1 MLRHITLLFSL
12 TVGTMTQAET
22 PIVVTDI
29 APVHSL
35 VSRVMQGVGTPDL
48 IIPQTSSPHGYAMRP
63 SQAAALQD
71 ARLVVWMGPGLS
83 PWLEDPLATLAPDAQ
98 HMNLMEAHG
107 THILPWRE
115 GASFDVEGHDD
126 EDHADEG
133 HEDEGHDHE
142 DHADEGHDHEGHD
155 DEDHADEAHD
165 DHGHDEEDHAE
176 EAHAEEGHDDDHGH
190 DHGHDHDGPD
200 PHAWLDPQNAALW
213 LGEIAVAL
221 GALDPEN
228 AAIYLA
234 NATTGQAELA
244 RLSEEISAQ
253 LSTLDDPRFVVSHDA
268 LHYFEARFDVHARGA
283 VADGDAA
290 APGAARLSNLKKVMQ
305 DQAITCIMV
314 EPGTNTD
321 RLGAIFDSQMHFGE
335 IDLLGQRQTLGVTL
349 YPGLLRAIAQNI
361 SACAVH

>member
-1 MLRHITLLFSL
+1 MLRHITLLISL
-12 TVGTMTQAET
+12 TFGTLAQAEA
-22 PIVVTDI
+22 PVVVTDI

-35 VSRVMQGVGTPDL
+35 VARVMQGVGTPDL
-48 IIPQTSSPHGYAMRP
+48 IIPKTSSPHGYAMRP

-115 GASFDVEGHDD
+115 GAGFEIDGHDD
-126 EDHADEG
+126 EA
-133 HEDEGHDHE
+133 HDDQ
-142 DHADEGHDHEGHD
+142 DHADEGHDD
-155 DEDHADEAHD
+155 
-165 DHGHDEEDHAE
+165 
-176 EAHAEEGHDDDHGH
+176 EAHAEEGHDDDHDH
-190 DHGHDHDGPD
+190 DHGHDHGGGGLD

-213 LGEIAVAL
+213 LGEIAEAL
-221 GALDPEN
+221 EALDPEN
-228 AAIYLA
+228 AHLYRA

-244 RLSEEISAQ
+244 RLNEEISAQ
-253 LSTLDDPRFVVSHDA
+253 LATLKDPRFVVSHDA

-290 APGAARLSNLKKVMQ
+290 APGAARLSQLRQIMR
-305 DQAITCIMV
+305 DQAITCILV

-335 IDLLGQRQTLGVTL
+335 IDLRGQRQSLGASL
-349 YPGLLRAIAQNI
+349 YPGLLRAIAQNL
-361 SACAVH
+361 SACAVP

>member
-12 TVGTMTQAET
+12 TAGTMTQAET

-29 APVHSL
+29 APIHSL
-35 VSRVMQGVGTPDL
+35 VARVMQGVGTPDL

-98 HMNLMEAHG
+98 HMNLMETHG
-107 THILPWRE
+107 THTLPWRE
-115 GASFDVEGHDD
+115 GASFEVEGHDD
-126 EDHADEG
+126 E
-133 HEDEGHDHE
+133 GHD
-142 DHADEGHDHEGHD
+142 DEGHD
-155 DEDHADEAHD
+155 DEGHD
-165 DHGHDEEDHAE
+165 DGGHDE

-200 PHAWLDPQNAALW
+200 PHAWLDPENAALW
-213 LGEIAVAL
+213 LGEIAEAL

-234 NATTGQAELA
+234 NATTGQAEFA

-283 VADGDAA
+283 VADGDAT

-305 DQAITCIMV
+305 DQAITCILV

-335 IDLLGQRQTLGVTL
+335 IDLLGQRQSLGASL
-349 YPGLLRAIAQNI
+349 YPGLLRSIAQNI
-361 SACAVH
+361 SACAVP